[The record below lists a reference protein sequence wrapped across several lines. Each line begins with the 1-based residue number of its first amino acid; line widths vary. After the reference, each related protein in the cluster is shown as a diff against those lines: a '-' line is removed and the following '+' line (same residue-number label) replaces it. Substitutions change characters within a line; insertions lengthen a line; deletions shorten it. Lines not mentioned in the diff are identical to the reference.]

1 MGQPMLFWLK
11 GIHFV
16 PFRLL
21 KNVVVLKR
29 NSLNNYLML
38 ICICLEYNYYNL
50 NKEEECSFMSAR
62 NIRDQGASLEVESG
76 GVSEGG

>member
-1 MGQPMLFWLK
+1 
-11 GIHFV
+11 
-16 PFRLL
+16 
-21 KNVVVLKR
+21 
-29 NSLNNYLML
+29 ML

-62 NIRDQGASLEVESG
+62 NITDHGASLEVESG